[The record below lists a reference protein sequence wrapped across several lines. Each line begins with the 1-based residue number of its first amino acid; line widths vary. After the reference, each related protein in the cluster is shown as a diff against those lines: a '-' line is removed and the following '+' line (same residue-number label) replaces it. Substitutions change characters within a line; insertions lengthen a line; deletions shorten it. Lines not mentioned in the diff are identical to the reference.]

1 MQTEIINM
9 GQFHGGDWARTVQTA
24 LARGE
29 GPCTLFFPP
38 GRYDFDSVPAEPEC
52 CWIPNHDNDIVHR
65 FAISLIGRRKIE
77 IRGSGM
83 TRTQF
88 VFHGRVIP
96 FRVFN
101 CREVTLADFSI
112 DFTTPFYGEGKVLDA
127 GSDWFD
133 MRLAPWSPAVLR
145 DGELRFGDEPWWGAG
160 EVEPESGRLASCL
173 NLGVPWP
180 PHFAVQE
187 RGDGV
192 YRVSVPRPP
201 RPGNHVI
208 LRHGK
213 RDTPAI
219 FLQRS
224 ESLHL
229 ERIAIHHAAGMGVV
243 AEVCRDLTLD
253 GIRVEP
259 DAESGRHFSTCADAT
274 HFVHCMGNLTVEN
287 CTFRNQF
294 DDAVNIHGIYAPV
307 VRLLSPLCAL
317 AELRHPQHRGAEF
330 ADSGQRLRIIDRSTL
345 LPLAELCAET
355 VEVLQTGLLKL
366 TFGSPLPEG
375 TGHGAFENLDWVPET
390 VRIHDNRMCDSN
402 PRGILVSSGHEIVIE
417 RNRIDV
423 PYCAVQIA
431 GDASDWFESGAVAD
445 VTIRDNDLAGTNRL
459 PGDAGR
465 YGVITVNPELREQLP
480 DRFYHGRVTVTG
492 NCFHD
497 FCGAPVVARGLG
509 ELIFSGNNLPDPGD
523 QNQFGRLKAKS
534 LQLS

>member
-1 MQTEIINM
+1 MQSRIIDM
-9 GQFHGGDWARTVQTA
+9 RQFDGGDWCRNVRAA
-24 LARGE
+24 LATAGE
-29 GPCTLFFPP
+29 SCTLQFPP
-38 GRYDFDSVPAEPEC
+38 GRYDFHPESADSEC

-65 FAISLIGRRKIE
+65 FAIPLTGRRKIE
-77 IRGSGM
+77 IRGAGM
-83 TRTQF
+83 SRTQF
-88 VFHGRVIP
+88 VFHGRFVP
-96 FRVFN
+96 LLVRD

-112 DFTTPFYGEGKVLDA
+112 DFAAPFYGEGEVLDA

-133 MRLAPWSPAVLR
+133 MRLALWCPAVLR

-160 EVEPESGRLASCL
+160 EVEPDSGRLASRL

-180 PHFAVQE
+180 SHFSVRE
-187 RGDGV
+187 RSGGV
-192 YRVSVPRPP
+192 YRVSVPNPP

-208 LRHGK
+208 LRHGL

-219 FLQRS
+219 FLRRS
-224 ESLHL
+224 EQLRL

-253 GIRVEP
+253 GVRVEP
-259 DAESGRHFSTCADAT
+259 AAGSGRHFSTCADAT

-307 VRLLSPLCAL
+307 VRLLSPYCVL

-345 LPLAELCAET
+345 LPLAELRAET

-366 TFGSPLPEG
+366 TFASPLPDGAE
-375 TGHGAFENLDWVPET
+375 HGAFENLDWVPET

-402 PRGILVSSGHEIVIE
+402 PRGILVTAGHKIVIE

-431 GDASDWFESGAVAD
+431 GDADEWFESGAVAD
-445 VTIRDNDLAGTNRL
+445 VTVRDNDLAGTNRL
-459 PGDAGR
+459 PGDTGP
-465 YGVITVNPELREQLP
+465 YGVIMVNPELRHQLP
-480 DRFYHGRVTVTG
+480 DRFYHGRMTVTG

-497 FCGAPVVARGLG
+497 FRASPVMARGLG
-509 ELIFSGNNLPDPGD
+509 ELIFSGNNLPDPGE